1 MKYLDKIPSWLKSR
15 YMLTFTALLIWLAFF
30 DRNDIISQ
38 ISYKKELRKLEADK
52 QYYNEQIELNKKRTE
67 ELKGNSENLERYAR
81 EKYLMKKDDEEI
93 FLIVRE

>member
-1 MKYLDKIPSWLKSR
+1 
-15 YMLTFTALLIWLAFF
+15 MLTFTALLIWMAFF